1 MLKPVMD
8 MQESYEE
15 FIRRR
20 ITELRIKKNVSEARM
35 SKDMGHSNSYIRSI
49 TSGRALPS
57 MGEFLYMCEYFE
69 ITPRDFFDEEIANPL
84 LVQKALDGMKTLN
97 DKDLLTLIGLIDR
110 MNEKSE

>member
-49 TSGRALPS
+49 TSGRRCRLWGNSYTCASIL
-57 MGEFLYMCEYFE
+57 
-69 ITPRDFFDEEIANPL
+69 R
-84 LVQKALDGMKTLN
+84 
-97 DKDLLTLIGLIDR
+97 
-110 MNEKSE
+110 